1 MSEKIKNK
9 YLYIQTFGCQMN
21 VHDSEQMAALLA
33 GNGYKLTDNIKLADL
48 ILLNTC
54 SIREKAA
61 HKVYSKLG
69 RISKLKEQNPEL
81 IIGVGGCL
89 AQHLGTKFHKKV
101 GHLDFV
107 FGTHNIHRLPQMV
120 ASVRKK
126 RRKITEI
133 DFHKSL
139 NSIGIFAL
147 PQSGAV
153 SAFVT
158 IMQGCNNFCAY
169 CVVPYLRGPE
179 MSRPPD
185 DIIEEIKDLADY
197 GIREVT
203 LLGQNVNSYGK
214 TLANGLNFAALI
226 KKIGK
231 ISGIQRIR
239 FTTSHPRDLSN
250 ELIRCFVE
258 EEKLCEHIHLPVQSG
273 SNRILALMNRGYTV
287 EEYMKK
293 VDHLRKLN
301 SQISITSDIIV
312 GFPGETQND
321 YQETIDM
328 MEKIRFDST
337 FSFMYSERKGT
348 AAQKLEGKV
357 EESEKARRLE
367 QLQILQDQHTLE
379 KNTALE
385 NSRQELL
392 VEGESRNSE
401 NDLMGRTSSGRIV
414 NFKGELELIGKL
426 VDVKILKAY
435 LHSLRGKLI
444 KEVGNVN

>member
-1 MSEKIKNK
+1 MKNK

-33 GNGYKLTDNIKLADL
+33 DKGYKLTDNMKLADL

-61 HKVYSKLG
+61 HKVYSELG
-69 RISKLKEQNPEL
+69 RIGKLKEQNPEL

-89 AQHLGTKFHKKV
+89 AQHLGTKFHKRV
-101 GHLDFV
+101 VHLDFV
-107 FGTHNIHRLPQMV
+107 FGTHNIHRLPDMI
-120 ASVRKK
+120 ASVQKK
-126 RRKITEI
+126 REKITNV
-133 DFHKSL
+133 DFSKSL
-139 NSIGIFAL
+139 NSIGIYAK
-147 PQSGAV
+147 PAKGSV

-158 IMQGCNNFCAY
+158 IMQGCNNFCSY

-179 MSRPPD
+179 MSRKPE
-185 DIIEEIKDLADY
+185 DIFTEIEKLVDC

-214 TLANGLNFAALI
+214 TLGNELNFTALI

-231 ISGIQRIR
+231 ISGLERIR
-239 FTTSHPRDLSN
+239 FMTSHPRDLST
-250 ELIRCFVE
+250 ELINCFAE
-258 EEKLCEHIHLPVQSG
+258 EEKLCGHIHLPVQSG

-293 VDHLRKLN
+293 VGHLRKLRP
-301 SQISITSDIIV
+301 QISITSDIII

-337 FSFMYSERKGT
+337 FSFKYSERKGT
-348 AAQKLEGKV
+348 AAEKLEGKI
-357 EESEKARRLE
+357 EEGEKSRRLT
-367 QLQILQDQHTLE
+367 QAQALQDQHTMDANLAME
-379 KNTALE
+379 GSL
-385 NSRQELL
+385 QELL
-392 VEGESRNSE
+392 VEGKSRNSE
-401 NDLMGRTSSGRIV
+401 NDLMGRTSSWKIV
-414 NFKGELELIGKL
+414 NFKSEAELTGKR
-426 VDVKILKAY
+426 VNVQISKAY
-435 LHSLRGKLI
+435 LHSLRGKI
-444 KEVGNVN
+444 VDDQGGW

>member
-1 MSEKIKNK
+1 MKNK

-21 VHDSEQMAALLA
+21 VHDSEQMAAILA
-33 GNGYKLTDNIKLADL
+33 EVGYKMTDNLKLADL

-61 HKVYSKLG
+61 HKVYSELG
-69 RISKLKEQNPEL
+69 RIGKLKEQNPEL

-89 AQHLGTKFHKKV
+89 AQHLGTKFHKRV

-107 FGTHNIHRLPQMV
+107 FGTHNIHRLPQLV
-120 ASVRKK
+120 AAIRKK
-126 RRKITEI
+126 REKITEI
-133 DFHKSL
+133 DFYKSL
-139 NSIGIFAL
+139 NSIGVFAQ

-185 DIIEEIKDLADY
+185 AIIEEITKLADC

-214 TLANGLNFAALI
+214 TLNGGLNFTALI

-231 ISGIQRIR
+231 IFGIERIR
-239 FTTSHPRDLSN
+239 FTTSHPRDLSD
-250 ELIRCFVE
+250 ELIKCFAE

-273 SNRILALMNRGYTV
+273 SNRILELMNRGYTV

-301 SQISITSDIIV
+301 PLISITSDIIV

-337 FSFMYSERKGT
+337 FSFKYSERKGT
-348 AAQKLEGKV
+348 AAQKVEGKI
-357 EESEKARRLE
+357 EECEKLRRLN
-367 QLQILQDQHTLE
+367 QLQALQDQHTLAA
-379 KNTALE
+379 NVALE
-385 NSRQELL
+385 GCKQELL
-392 VEGESRNSE
+392 VEGRSKNSE
-401 NDLMGRTSSGRIV
+401 NDLMGRTSSWKIV
-414 NFKGELELIGKL
+414 NFKSEAELTGKI
-426 VDVKILKAY
+426 VEVQITKAY
-435 LHSLRGKLI
+435 LHSLRGKI
-444 KEVGNVN
+444 VDN

>member
-1 MSEKIKNK
+1 MKNK

-21 VHDSEQMAALLA
+21 VHDSEQMAAFLSDS
-33 GNGYKLTDNIKLADL
+33 GYKLTGNIKLADL

-54 SIREKAA
+54 SIREKAEY
-61 HKVYSKLG
+61 KVYSKLG

-89 AQHLGTKFHKKV
+89 AQQLGTKFHKKV

-107 FGTHNIHRLPQMV
+107 FGTHNIHRLPQLV
-120 ASVRKK
+120 ASVRRK
-126 RRKITEI
+126 RGKITEV

-139 NSIGIFAL
+139 NSIGVFAP
-147 PQSGAV
+147 PQGGAI

-179 MSRPPD
+179 MSRPPE
-185 DIIEEIKDLADY
+185 DIIEEIKKLADC
-197 GIREVT
+197 GVREVT

-214 TLANGLNFAALI
+214 MLGNGLNFTALI

-231 ISGIQRIR
+231 IPGIKRIR
-239 FTTSHPRDLSN
+239 FTTSHPRDLFV
-250 ELIRCFVE
+250 ELINCFAE

-287 EEYMKK
+287 EEYMQK
-293 VDHLRKLN
+293 VDHLRKIRPL
-301 SQISITSDIIV
+301 ISITSDIIV

-328 MEKIRFDST
+328 MEKIRFDSI
-337 FSFMYSERKGT
+337 FSFKYSERKGT

-357 EESEKARRLE
+357 EECEKLRRLE
-367 QLQILQDQHTLE
+367 QLQMLQDQHTLE
-379 KNTALE
+379 KNTAME
-385 NSRQELL
+385 SSKQELL
-392 VEGESRNSE
+392 VEGKSKNSE
-401 NDLMGRTSSGRIV
+401 DDLMGRTSSWKIV

-426 VDVKILKAY
+426 VDVKISKAY

>member
-1 MSEKIKNK
+1 MKNK
-9 YLYIQTFGCQMN
+9 LLYIQTFGCQMN

-33 GNGYKLTDNIKLADL
+33 DSSYKLTENVKLADL

-61 HKVYSKLG
+61 QKVYSELG
-69 RISKLKEQNPEL
+69 RLVKFKEQNPNL

-89 AQHLGTKFHKKV
+89 AQHLGNKFHKRV

-107 FGTHNIHRLPQMV
+107 FGTHNIHHLPEMIATIQ
-120 ASVRKK
+120 KK
-126 RRKITEI
+126 REKITNI

-139 NSIGIFAL
+139 NSIGIYA
-147 PQSGAV
+147 PPANGAI

-179 MSRPPD
+179 MSRPPYE
-185 DIIEEIKDLADY
+185 IIEEIKKLADH
-197 GIREVT
+197 GIKEVT

-214 TLANGLNFAALI
+214 TLEKGLTFTKLI
-226 KKIGK
+226 KKISKVAGLE
-231 ISGIQRIR
+231 RIR
-239 FTTSHPRDLSN
+239 FTTSHPRDLSE
-250 ELIRCFVE
+250 ELINCFAE

-273 SNRILALMNRGYTV
+273 SNRVLALMNRGYTV

-293 VDHLRKLN
+293 IDHLRKLC
-301 SQISITSDIIV
+301 SQICITSDIIV
-312 GFPGETQND
+312 GFPGETQKD

-337 FSFMYSERKGT
+337 FSFKYSERRGT

-357 EESEKARRLE
+357 DECEKQRRLK
-367 QLQILQDQHTLE
+367 QLQTLQDMHTLQ
-379 KNTALE
+379 KNIDLE
-385 NSRQELL
+385 GSRQELL
-392 VEGESRNSE
+392 IEGKSKNSG
-401 NDLMGRTSSGRIV
+401 NDLMGRTRSWKIV
-414 NFKGELELIGKL
+414 NFKGEQELVSKL
-426 VDVKILKAY
+426 RNVTITKAY
-435 LHSLRGKLI
+435 LHSLRGKMI
-444 KEVGNVN
+444 EEVGNVD

>member
-1 MSEKIKNK
+1 MKNK

-21 VHDSEQMAALLA
+21 VHDSEQMAALLSDS
-33 GNGYKLTDNIKLADL
+33 GYKLTGNIKLADL

-54 SIREKAA
+54 SIREKAE

-89 AQHLGTKFHKKV
+89 AQQLGTKFHKKV

-107 FGTHNIHRLPQMV
+107 FGTHNIHRLPQLV
-120 ASVRKK
+120 AAVRKK
-126 RRKITEI
+126 RGEITEV

-139 NSIGIFAL
+139 NSIGVFAP
-147 PQSGAV
+147 PQSGAI

-179 MSRPPD
+179 MSRPPE
-185 DIIEEIKDLADY
+185 DIIEEIKKLADC

-214 TLANGLNFAALI
+214 TLGNGLNFASLI

-231 ISGIQRIR
+231 IFGIKRIR
-239 FTTSHPRDLSN
+239 FTTSHPRDLSD
-250 ELIRCFVE
+250 ELINCFAE

-287 EEYMKK
+287 EEYMQK
-293 VDHLRKLN
+293 VDHLRKIRPL
-301 SQISITSDIIV
+301 ISITSDIIV

-328 MEKIRFDST
+328 MEKIRFDSI
-337 FSFMYSERKGT
+337 FSFKYSERKGT

-357 EESEKARRLE
+357 EECEKLRRLE
-367 QLQILQDQHTLE
+367 QLQMLQDQHTLE
-379 KNTALE
+379 KNTAME
-385 NSRQELL
+385 SSKQELL
-392 VEGESRNSE
+392 VEGKSKNSE
-401 NDLMGRTSSGRIV
+401 NDLMGRTSSWRIV
-414 NFKGELELIGKL
+414 NFKGELEFIGKL
-426 VDVKILKAY
+426 VDVKISKAY

>member
-1 MSEKIKNK
+1 
-9 YLYIQTFGCQMN
+9 MN

-33 GNGYKLTDNIKLADL
+33 EVGYKMTDNLKLADL

-61 HKVYSKLG
+61 HKVYSELG
-69 RISKLKEQNPEL
+69 RIGKLKEQNPEL

-101 GHLDFV
+101 RHLDFV
-107 FGTHNIHRLPQMV
+107 FGTHNIHRLPQLV
-120 ASVRKK
+120 AAISKK
-126 RRKITEI
+126 REKITEV
-133 DFHKSL
+133 DFHKLL
-139 NSIGIFAL
+139 NSIGVFAQ
-147 PQSGAV
+147 PESGAV

-185 DIIEEIKDLADY
+185 DIIEEIRKLADC

-214 TLANGLNFAALI
+214 NLGSGLNFTALI

-231 ISGIQRIR
+231 ISGIERIR
-239 FTTSHPRDLSN
+239 FTTSHPRDLSF
-250 ELIRCFVE
+250 ELINCFAE

-293 VDHLRKLN
+293 VDHLRKL
-301 SQISITSDIIV
+301 SPQISITSDIIV
-312 GFPGETQND
+312 GFPGETRND

-337 FSFMYSERKGT
+337 FSFKYSERKGT
-348 AAQKLEGKV
+348 AAQKLEGKI
-357 EESEKARRLE
+357 EECEKLTRLK
-367 QLQILQDQHTLE
+367 QLQALQDQYTLE
-379 KNTALE
+379 ANLALE
-385 NSRQELL
+385 GSRQELL
-392 VEGESRNSE
+392 VEGKSKNSE
-401 NDLMGRTSSGRIV
+401 NDLMGRTSSWKIV
-414 NFKGELELIGKL
+414 NFKSESELTGKR
-426 VDVKILKAY
+426 VKVKISKAY
-435 LHSLRGKLI
+435 LHSLRGKI
-444 KEVGNVN
+444 VDD

>member
-1 MSEKIKNK
+1 MKNK

-21 VHDSEQMAALLA
+21 VHDSEQMAALLTQV
-33 GNGYKLTDNIKLADL
+33 GWKITDNLKLADL

-61 HKVYSKLG
+61 HKVYSELG
-69 RISKLKEQNPEL
+69 RIGKLKEQNPEL

-101 GHLDFV
+101 RHLDFV
-107 FGTHNIHRLPQMV
+107 FGTHNIHRLPQLV
-120 ASVRKK
+120 AAIRKK
-126 RRKITEI
+126 REKITQV

-139 NSIGIFAL
+139 NSIGVFAP

-185 DIIEEIKDLADY
+185 DIIEEIRKLADC

-214 TLANGLNFAALI
+214 TLGNGLNFTALI

-231 ISGIQRIR
+231 ISGIERIR
-239 FTTSHPRDLSN
+239 FTTSHPRDLSP
-250 ELIRCFVE
+250 ELINCFAE

-273 SNRILALMNRGYTV
+273 SNRILALMNRGYTM

-293 VDHLRKLN
+293 VDHLRKL
-301 SQISITSDIIV
+301 SPQISITSDIIV

-328 MEKIRFDST
+328 MEKIRFDSI
-337 FSFMYSERKGT
+337 FSFKYSERKGT
-348 AAQKLEGKV
+348 AAQKLEGRI
-357 EESEKARRLE
+357 EECEKLRRLQ
-367 QLQILQDQHTLE
+367 QLQALQDGHTLE
-379 KNTALE
+379 ANLALE
-385 NSRQELL
+385 GSQQELL
-392 VEGESRNSE
+392 VEGKSKNSE
-401 NDLMGRTSSGRIV
+401 NDLMGRTRSWKIV
-414 NFKGELELIGKL
+414 NFKSESELTDKR
-426 VDVKILKAY
+426 VKVKISKAY
-435 LHSLRGKLI
+435 LHSLRGKI
-444 KEVGNVN
+444 VDD